1 MTQPLIGL
9 TLDSDEGSLN
19 SKGGVSKT
27 ARYQLRANYA
37 EAIAEAGGMP
47 VGLPHAEGAAE
58 AYADRLDA
66 LVVTGGA
73 FDVDPAL
80 FGAESKHATVSLKP
94 GRTGFELAV
103 TQAMLKRK
111 KPVLGICGGE
121 QLLNVILGGTLVQ
134 HIEDEI
140 EDSLLHEQPNPRN
153 QPGHAVAVTP
163 GSLLHRVTGTTE
175 IKVNSAHHQAVKSVG
190 PGVVV
195 NAVAKDGVIEG
206 IEDPRLPFC
215 LGVQWH
221 PEYRITEGDRKLF
234 QALVAAA
241 EKR

>member
-9 TLDSDEGSLN
+9 TLDSDEGSGLT
-19 SKGGVSKT
+19 KT
-27 ARYQLRANYA
+27 ARYALKANYA
-37 EAIAEAGGMP
+37 EAIAGAGGMP
-47 VGLPHAEGAAE
+47 VGLPHAPEAVE

-73 FDVDPAL
+73 FDVDPAM
-80 FGAESKHATVSLKP
+80 FGAESKHATVTLKP
-94 GRTGFELAV
+94 NRTGFELAL
-103 TQAMLKRK
+103 TKAMLQRK

-134 HIEDEI
+134 HIEDEVG
-140 EDSLLHEQPNPRN
+140 DSLLHEQPNPRN
-153 QPGHAVAVTP
+153 EPGHAVAVTP
-163 GSLLHRVTGTTE
+163 GSLLHKIAGATE

-215 LGVQWH
+215 IGVQWH
-221 PEYRITEGDRKLF
+221 PEFRITEGDRNLF
-234 QALVAAA
+234 KALVAAA
-241 EKR
+241 SK

>member
-1 MTQPLIGL
+1 MTHPLIGL
-9 TLDSDEGSLN
+9 TLDSDEGSGLT
-19 SKGGVSKT
+19 KT
-27 ARYQLRANYA
+27 ARYALKANYA
-37 EAIAEAGGMP
+37 EAIAGAGGMP
-47 VGLPHAEGAAE
+47 VGLPHAPEAVE

-73 FDVDPAL
+73 FDVDPAM
-80 FGAESKHATVSLKP
+80 FGAESKHATVTLKP
-94 GRTGFELAV
+94 NRTGFELAL
-103 TQAMLKRK
+103 TKAMLQRK

-134 HIEDEI
+134 HIEDEVG
-140 EDSLLHEQPNPRN
+140 DSLLHEQPNPRN
-153 QPGHAVAVTP
+153 EPGHAVAVTP
-163 GSLLHRVTGTTE
+163 GSLLHKIAGATE

-215 LGVQWH
+215 IGVQWH
-221 PEYRITEGDRKLF
+221 PEFRITEGDRNLF
-234 QALVAAA
+234 KALVAAA
-241 EKR
+241 SK